1 MLMCP
6 KEKILVSWSGGK
18 DSVLS
23 LYEIVKDR
31 HFEITALLTV
41 LTEDYDRV
49 SMHGV
54 RRIMLERQVESLGY
68 SLEKIFIPKNAS
80 DKEYKSRM
88 ANTLRKY
95 VLSSVR
101 STVFGDIFLEDV
113 RKYREE
119 NLSKIGMNALFPL
132 WKKNSFQL
140 AKQFI
145 KLGFKSVITCTDS
158 KSLSTDF
165 IGRKFDK
172 EFLLDLPSNIDPMG
186 ENGEFHSFVYDG
198 PLFKNRV
205 RFELGD
211 IVLRDGRFYYCD
223 LIPL

>member
-1 MLMCP
+1 MWP

-23 LYEIVKDR
+23 LYEIVKDGN
-31 HFEITALLTV
+31 FEITALLTV

-54 RRIMLERQVESLGY
+54 RRIMLERQIECLGY

-88 ANTLRKY
+88 VNTLQKY
-95 VLSSVR
+95 VLSGVR

-132 WKKNSFQL
+132 WKKNTFQL

-145 KLGFKSVITCTDS
+145 KLGFKSIITCTDS
-158 KSLSTDF
+158 KNLSKDF
-165 IGRKFDK
+165 IGRLFDK
-172 EFLLDLPSNIDPMG
+172 EFLLDLPSNVDPMG

-198 PLFKNRV
+198 PLFKSRLQ
-205 RFELGD
+205 FELGD
-211 IVLRDGRFYYCD
+211 IVLRDGRFYFCD
-223 LIPL
+223 LIP